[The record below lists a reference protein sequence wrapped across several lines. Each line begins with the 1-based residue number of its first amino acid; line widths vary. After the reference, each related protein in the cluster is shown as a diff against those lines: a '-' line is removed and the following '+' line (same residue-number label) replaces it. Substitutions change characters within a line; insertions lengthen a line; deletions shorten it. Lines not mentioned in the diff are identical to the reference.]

1 MIKCKCTDVKDLT
14 FANSF
19 SAAPNMIDFTSVFLK
34 FSPLNQAAVIGT
46 LSAMFVIFVLVIIWA
61 FSKDGKDI
69 YKVTIVF
76 TMIDV
81 KNKIVSVY
89 GPEIRHSHTADEP
102 MVP

>member
-1 MIKCKCTDVKDLT
+1 
-14 FANSF
+14 
-19 SAAPNMIDFTSVFLK
+19 MIDFTSVFLK

-46 LSAMFVIFVLVIIWA
+46 LSGMFVIFVFVIIWA

-76 TMIDV
+76 IIIDV
-81 KNKIVSVY
+81 KNKVVSVY
-89 GPEIRHSHTADEP
+89 GPEIRQSHTADEP

>member
-19 SAAPNMIDFTSVFLK
+19 SVSPNMIDFTSVFLK

-46 LSAMFVIFVLVIIWA
+46 LSGMFVIFVFVIIWA

-69 YKVTIVF
+69 YKVNIVF
-76 TMIDV
+76 TIIDA
-81 KNKIVSVY
+81 KNKIVSV
-89 GPEIRHSHTADEP
+89 
-102 MVP
+102 

>member
-1 MIKCKCTDVKDLT
+1 
-14 FANSF
+14 
-19 SAAPNMIDFTSVFLK
+19 MIDFTSVFLK